1 MFPENFKG
9 RAKRLDDLDLPKI
22 GRSIGVGEDEIRA
35 VLEVESRGSGYDAQG
50 RPRILFEPHVF
61 YRLLKGAQRASAVA
75 AGLAYARWGAQ
86 PYPRDSYP
94 RLHRAMAINRAAA
107 LKACSWG
114 LPQLMG
120 ENFKAGGFASV
131 EAMVAAFCEDEEA
144 HLEAMVQFIRVSRLD
159 DELRRHDW
167 AGFARGY
174 NGPGYAK
181 NRYDVRLA
189 SAFSRWRAKPDVK
202 FSPDLAEAEEAQC
215 APKPDSFVDRARV
228 RAVQQRLVELGYH
241 MVGRPDGITGPRTA
255 AAIAAFEAENGLAVT
270 GAITDDLVARLENA
284 VPHHPAEARAEGE
297 PESSRIVQGGRE
309 TAAAGAGV
317 SLTGALA
324 IASPVLDQ
332 VEAAKGV
339 TDRIKALVDPVRDLV
354 SDHWPLM
361 ACVAGGWLLWRGLG
375 IVRARIED
383 HRSGKTA

>member
-1 MFPENFKG
+1 MIPENFKG

-35 VLEVESRGSGYDAQG
+35 VLEVESRGSGFDAQG

-61 YRLLKGAQRASAVA
+61 YRLLKGGQRAAAVT
-75 AGLAYARWGAQ
+75 AGLAYPRWGAQ

-94 RLHRAMAINRAAA
+94 RLIRAVAINREAA

-144 HLEAMVQFIRVSRLD
+144 HLEAMVRFIRASKLD

-167 AGFARGY
+167 AAFARGY

-181 NRYDVRLA
+181 NRYDARLA
-189 SAFSRWRAKPDVK
+189 AAFARWRAKPDVP
-202 FSPDLAEAEEAQC
+202 FSADLAATEDEAH
-215 APKPDSFVDRARV
+215 APKPVSFVDRARV
-228 RAVQQRLVELGYH
+228 RAVQQRLSDLGYH
-241 MVGRPDGITGPRTA
+241 MVGKPDGDPGPRTV

-270 GAITDDLVARLENA
+270 GAITDDLAQRLEHA
-284 VPHHPAEARAEGE
+284 APHHPAEERSTGE
-297 PESSRIVQGGRE
+297 PDASRIVQGGRE

-317 SLTGALA
+317 TLTGALA
-324 IASPVLDQ
+324 VAGPVLEQ
-332 VEAAKGV
+332 AETAKGFL
-339 TDRIKALVDPVRDLV
+339 DRIKALVEPLRDLV
-354 SDHWPLM
+354 ADHWPVV
-361 ACVAGGWLLWRGLG
+361 ACVAGGWLFWRGLG

-383 HRSGKTA
+383 HRTGKTA